1 MNVGEQFVSSYLQYI
16 RGCDFI
22 RTNLPTKS
30 QGEIDVVGLNLV
42 EKQVYI
48 CEVAIH
54 LTTGLKYEKNNR
66 PNNVEK
72 LKGKFSR
79 SIKYAI
85 ERWDPCDYDHHFML
99 WSPIVKNT
107 KGKPENNQMQHLA
120 EIEAEIKK
128 EYDIEIEFIVNEK
141 FQKCLAKL
149 RNYVRDKRKTTAFQC
164 PLMRLMQIE
173 YFLDE
178 HVSKLKKV

>member
-16 RGCDFI
+16 QGCDFI

-30 QGEIDVVGLNLV
+30 QGEIDVVGLNLM

-66 PNNVEK
+66 SNNVQR
-72 LKGKFSR
+72 LADKFSR
-79 SIKYAI
+79 NIEYAI

-99 WSPIVKNT
+99 WSPVVKNS
-107 KGKPENNQMQHLA
+107 KGKPENNQMQNLI
-120 EIEAEIKK
+120 EIEAKIKAQ
-128 EYDIEIEFIVNEK
+128 YSIEIGFIVNEK
-141 FQKCLAKL
+141 FQKCLAEL
-149 RNYVRDKRKTTAFQC
+149 RNYVRDKDKTAAFQC

-173 YFLDE
+173 YFLDK